1 MTTVPTGVGR
11 FSLAHLYQDGGAMNI
26 PPANSRP
33 TVEGS
38 AVVIYPQPLSVDGE
52 GYGCK
57 VMDAPYANIRRP
69 RITIQTTAPVGA
81 NVQDGLQ
88 WYLMY
93 YSGTV
98 PTRVYVELYDM
109 WYNYTSGGTIYHGGW
124 RVFKGTM
131 GMPVISNFGIASS
144 TPSVRDFS
152 IQFTELEVA

>member
-1 MTTVPTGVGR
+1 MTTVPTGIGR
-11 FSLAHLYQDGGAMNI
+11 FGLAHLYQDGGSMNI
-26 PPANSRP
+26 PPASSRP

-57 VMDAPYANIRRP
+57 ATDSLYAIIKRP
-69 RITIQTTAPVGA
+69 RIPIQTTAPTA
-81 NVQDGLQ
+81 LDARDGLQ
-88 WYLMY
+88 WYLQY

-109 WYNYTSGGTIYHGGW
+109 WYDYTSGDTEYHGGW
-124 RVFKGTM
+124 RVFKGIM
-131 GMPVISNFGIASS
+131 GMPVISNLGIAS
-144 TPSVRDFS
+144 TIPTVRDFS